1 MFLMF
6 EDRKLKKIKK
16 LNKKA
21 AKPEFKSAE
30 IIKSLKIHEND
41 KIADIGCGGGYF
53 TFKFSAT
60 VGKNG
65 KVCAVDMEPECLT
78 YVETKAQENGINNI
92 KTILVKD
99 GSLELE
105 GGLNLIFLR
114 NVFHHI
120 EDPVKYFKHLKQF
133 LAPDGKIVIIDYR
146 KTKKINFVNLF
157 GHYTLEGEILN
168 VMEESGYDISE
179 KFDFLPSQS
188 FIIFKSVEG

>member
-1 MFLMF
+1 MF

-41 KIADIGCGGGYF
+41 KIVDIGCGGGYF
-53 TFKFSAT
+53 TFKFSAA

-157 GHYTLEGEILN
+157 GHYTPEGEILN
-168 VMEESGYDISE
+168 VMEEIGYDISE